1 MAKRRVYKEE
11 FRVNRDDG
19 STRKEIPTP
28 TPPIKNSE
36 NFIEDTP
43 IQSPMEMGDD
53 IVLDINQ
60 EVLRRIELE
69 SKKELQPNPI
79 DEIKTIDESIEEII
93 KPIQKVVD
101 TPLILDGNKEISP
114 VDRVPSDILSRVV
127 SRPKPNIIEKPQV
140 IDVTVLSEIEKRRL
154 ASEEQKRRMMGDER
168 SADIQQS
175 FEEEQER
182 RQLFD
187 EEIEVMKFEFEQYL
201 KDKYPEFDKDNIENR
216 DVVTNPPSPEELQ
229 AKEEEKQRLREE
241 RRRNKQQQKAKK
253 RNLQKQKLQRLER
266 EKERKAQENEFEINK
281 LRRDEINT
289 FLEEDIIIEQK
300 EKLAR
305 NPEIEGL
312 NEVQIK
318 LKEIEQ
324 FEKRLGRPII
334 PHRDIVESE
343 ESDLDPKAYTNSNDD
358 LIIIPDNIDVVG
370 DLDKLNK
377 LRELRLE
384 LESETD
390 DDKDYVSN
398 RGR

>member
-1 MAKRRVYKEE
+1 MAKRREYKEE

-36 NFIEDTP
+36 DFIEDTP
-43 IQSPMEMGDD
+43 VQSPMEMGDN

-127 SRPKPNIIEKPQV
+127 SKPKPEIIGNPQV

-229 AKEEEKQRLREE
+229 AKEEGKQRLREE

-253 RNLQKQKLQRLER
+253 RKLQKQKLQRLER
-266 EKERKAQENEFEINK
+266 EKERKAQENKFEINK

>member
-127 SRPKPNIIEKPQV
+127 SRPKPNIIEKPQI

-253 RNLQKQKLQRLER
+253 RNLQTQKLQRLER

-377 LRELRLE
+377 LRELRRE

>member
-1 MAKRRVYKEE
+1 MAKQQKYKEE

-36 NFIEDTP
+36 DFIEDTP
-43 IQSPMEMGDD
+43 VQSPMEMGDN

-127 SRPKPNIIEKPQV
+127 SKPKPEIIGNPQV

-229 AKEEEKQRLREE
+229 AKEEGKQRLREE

-253 RNLQKQKLQRLER
+253 QKLQKQKLQRLER

-358 LIIIPDNIDVVG
+358 LIIIPDNIDVAG

-377 LRELRLE
+377 LRELRRE

>member
-1 MAKRRVYKEE
+1 MAKRQAYKEE

-36 NFIEDTP
+36 NFIEDTS

-101 TPLILDGNKEISP
+101 TPLILDGNKEISA

-127 SRPKPNIIEKPQV
+127 SRPKPNIIEKPQI

-241 RRRNKQQQKAKK
+241 GRRNKQQQKAKK
-253 RNLQKQKLQRLER
+253 RNLQTQKLQRLER

-343 ESDLDPKAYTNSNDD
+343 ESDLDPNAYTNSNDD

-377 LRELRLE
+377 LRELRRE

>member
-1 MAKRRVYKEE
+1 MAKRREYREE
-11 FRVNRDDG
+11 FKVNRDDG
-19 STRKEIPTP
+19 NIRERIPTP
-28 TPPIKNSE
+28 PPTKNSE
-36 NFIEDTP
+36 DFIEDTP
-43 IQSPMEMGDD
+43 LESPMEMGDD

-60 EVLRRIELE
+60 EVLRRTELE
-69 SKKELQPNPI
+69 SKKQLQPNLI

-101 TPLILDGNKEISP
+101 TPLILDGNKEISA

-241 RRRNKQQQKAKK
+241 GRRNKQQQKAKK
-253 RNLQKQKLQRLER
+253 RNLQTQKLQRLER

-343 ESDLDPKAYTNSNDD
+343 ESDLDPNAYTNSNDD

-377 LRELRLE
+377 LRELRRE

>member
-1 MAKRRVYKEE
+1 MAKRREYKEE

-36 NFIEDTP
+36 DFIEDTP
-43 IQSPMEMGDD
+43 VQSPMEMGDD

-79 DEIKTIDESIEEII
+79 DEIKTIDESVEEII
-93 KPIQKVVD
+93 KPIEKVVD
-101 TPLILDGNKEISP
+101 TPLILNGNKEISP

-154 ASEEQKRRMMGDER
+154 ASEEQKRRMMDDER

-216 DVVTNPPSPEELQ
+216 DVVTNPPSPEEIQ

-253 RNLQKQKLQRLER
+253 RKLQKQKLQRLER

-358 LIIIPDNIDVVG
+358 LVIIPDDVDVTG

-377 LRELRLE
+377 LRELRRE

>member
-1 MAKRRVYKEE
+1 
-11 FRVNRDDG
+11 
-19 STRKEIPTP
+19 
-28 TPPIKNSE
+28 
-36 NFIEDTP
+36 
-43 IQSPMEMGDD
+43 MEMGDN

-127 SRPKPNIIEKPQV
+127 SKPKPEIIGNPQV

-253 RNLQKQKLQRLER
+253 RKLQKQKLQRLER
-266 EKERKAQENEFEINK
+266 EKERKAQENKFEINK

>member
-1 MAKRRVYKEE
+1 MAKRREYKEE

-36 NFIEDTP
+36 DFIEDTP
-43 IQSPMEMGDD
+43 VQSPMEMGDN

-114 VDRVPSDILSRVV
+114 VDRVPFDILSRVV
-127 SRPKPNIIEKPQV
+127 SKPKPEIIEKPQV

-229 AKEEEKQRLREE
+229 AKEEGKQRLREE

-253 RNLQKQKLQRLER
+253 QKLQKQKLQRLER

>member
-43 IQSPMEMGDD
+43 IQSPMEMSDD

>member
-1 MAKRRVYKEE
+1 MAKRQAYKEE

-127 SRPKPNIIEKPQV
+127 SRPKPNIIEKPQI

-241 RRRNKQQQKAKK
+241 GRRNKQQQKAKK
-253 RNLQKQKLQRLER
+253 RNLQTQKLQRLER

-343 ESDLDPKAYTNSNDD
+343 ESDLDPNAYTNSNDD

-377 LRELRLE
+377 LRELRRE

>member
-1 MAKRRVYKEE
+1 MAKRREYKEE

-36 NFIEDTP
+36 DFIEDTP

-127 SRPKPNIIEKPQV
+127 SRPKPNIIEKPQI

-154 ASEEQKRRMMGDER
+154 ASEEQKRRMMDDER

-253 RNLQKQKLQRLER
+253 RNLQTQKLQRLER

-358 LIIIPDNIDVVG
+358 LIIIPDNIDVIG

-377 LRELRLE
+377 LRELRRE

>member
-1 MAKRRVYKEE
+1 MAKRRAYKEE

-101 TPLILDGNKEISP
+101 TPLILDGNKEISA

-127 SRPKPNIIEKPQV
+127 SRPKPNIIEKPQI

-253 RNLQKQKLQRLER
+253 RKLQKQKLQRLER

-358 LIIIPDNIDVVG
+358 LIIIPDNIDVAG

-377 LRELRLE
+377 LRELRRE

>member
-1 MAKRRVYKEE
+1 MAKRREYREE
-11 FRVNRDDG
+11 FKVNRDGD

-28 TPPIKNSE
+28 PPTKNSE
-36 NFIEDTP
+36 DFIEDTP
-43 IQSPMEMGDD
+43 IQSPMEMGDN

-79 DEIKTIDESIEEII
+79 DEIKTIDENIEEII

-127 SRPKPNIIEKPQV
+127 SNPKAKIIEKPQV

-241 RRRNKQQQKAKK
+241 RRRNKQQQKTKK

-377 LRELRLE
+377 LRELRRE

>member
-1 MAKRRVYKEE
+1 MAKRRKYKEE
-11 FRVNRDDG
+11 FRVNRDG
-19 STRKEIPTP
+19 GRGRKKIPTP
-28 TPPIKNSE
+28 TPPIRNSE
-36 NFIEDTP
+36 DFIEDTP
-43 IQSPMEMGDD
+43 SESPMEMGDD

-60 EVLRRIELE
+60 EVLRRVELE

-93 KPIQKVVD
+93 KPIEKVVD

-154 ASEEQKRRMMGDER
+154 ASEEQKRRMMDDER

-241 RRRNKQQQKAKK
+241 RKRNKREQRAKK
-253 RNLQKQKLQRLER
+253 RRLQKQKLQRLER
-266 EKERKAQENEFEINK
+266 EKERKVQENEFEINK

-377 LRELRLE
+377 LRELRRE

>member
-1 MAKRRVYKEE
+1 MAKQKKYKEE

-36 NFIEDTP
+36 DFIEDTP
-43 IQSPMEMGDD
+43 IQSPMEMGDN

-101 TPLILDGNKEISP
+101 TPLILDGNKEISA

-127 SRPKPNIIEKPQV
+127 SNPKANIIEKPQV

-168 SADIQQS
+168 TADIQQS

-241 RRRNKQQQKAKK
+241 RRRNKQQQKTKK
-253 RNLQKQKLQRLER
+253 RTLQKQKLQRLER

-398 RGR
+398 KGR

>member
-1 MAKRRVYKEE
+1 MAKQQKYKEE

-36 NFIEDTP
+36 DFIEDTP

-127 SRPKPNIIEKPQV
+127 SKPKPEIIGNPQV

-229 AKEEEKQRLREE
+229 AKEEGKQRLREE

-253 RNLQKQKLQRLER
+253 QKLQKQKLQRLER

>member
-1 MAKRRVYKEE
+1 MAKRRAYKEE

-127 SRPKPNIIEKPQV
+127 SKPKPNIIEKPQV

-201 KDKYPEFDKDNIENR
+201 KDKYPEFDKENIENR

-241 RRRNKQQQKAKK
+241 RRRNKQQQKTKK

-377 LRELRLE
+377 LRELRRE
-384 LESETD
+384 LES
-390 DDKDYVSN
+390 
-398 RGR
+398 

>member
-1 MAKRRVYKEE
+1 MAKQRAYKEE

-43 IQSPMEMGDD
+43 IQSPMEIGDD

-101 TPLILDGNKEISP
+101 TPLILDGNKEISA

-127 SRPKPNIIEKPQV
+127 SKPKPNIIEKPQV

-253 RNLQKQKLQRLER
+253 RKLQKQKLQRLER

-377 LRELRLE
+377 LRELRRE

>member
-1 MAKRRVYKEE
+1 MAKRREYKEE

-36 NFIEDTP
+36 DFIEDTP
-43 IQSPMEMGDD
+43 IQSPMEMGDG

-101 TPLILDGNKEISP
+101 TPLILDGNKEISA

-127 SRPKPNIIEKPQV
+127 SKPKPEIIGNPQV

-229 AKEEEKQRLREE
+229 AKEEGKQRLREE

-253 RNLQKQKLQRLER
+253 QKLQKQKLQRLER

>member
-1 MAKRRVYKEE
+1 MAKRRAYKEE

-253 RNLQKQKLQRLER
+253 RKLQKQKLQRLER

-377 LRELRLE
+377 LRELRRE

>member
-1 MAKRRVYKEE
+1 MAKRREYREE
-11 FRVNRDDG
+11 FKVNRDGD

-28 TPPIKNSE
+28 PPTKNSE
-36 NFIEDTP
+36 DFIEDTP
-43 IQSPMEMGDD
+43 IQSPMEMGDN

-101 TPLILDGNKEISP
+101 TPLILDGNKEISA

-127 SRPKPNIIEKPQV
+127 SNPKANIIEKPQV

-229 AKEEEKQRLREE
+229 AKEEQKQRLREE
-241 RRRNKQQQKAKK
+241 RRRNKQQQKTKK

-377 LRELRLE
+377 LRELRRE

>member
-1 MAKRRVYKEE
+1 MAKRRKYKEE
-11 FRVNRDDG
+11 FRVNKDDG
-19 STRKEIPTP
+19 RGRKKIPTP

-36 NFIEDTP
+36 DFIEDTP
-43 IQSPMEMGDD
+43 LPSPMEMGDD

-101 TPLILDGNKEISP
+101 TPLILDGNKEISA

-127 SRPKPNIIEKPQV
+127 SKPKPNIIEKPQV

-201 KDKYPEFDKDNIENR
+201 KDKYPEFNKDNIENR

-253 RNLQKQKLQRLER
+253 RKLQKQKLKRLER

-377 LRELRLE
+377 LRELRRE

>member
-1 MAKRRVYKEE
+1 MAKRRIYKEE

-36 NFIEDTP
+36 DFIEDT
-43 IQSPMEMGDD
+43 ILSPMEMGDN

-253 RNLQKQKLQRLER
+253 RKLQKQKLQRLER

-358 LIIIPDNIDVVG
+358 LIIIPDNIDVAG

-377 LRELRLE
+377 LRELRRE

>member
-1 MAKRRVYKEE
+1 MAKRREYKEE

-36 NFIEDTP
+36 DFIEDTP
-43 IQSPMEMGDD
+43 VQSPMEMGDN

-127 SRPKPNIIEKPQV
+127 SKPKPEIIGNPQV

-229 AKEEEKQRLREE
+229 AKEEGKQRLREE

-253 RNLQKQKLQRLER
+253 QKLQKQKLQRLER

>member
-1 MAKRRVYKEE
+1 MAKRIEYKEE

-19 STRKEIPTP
+19 NGRNRIP
-28 TPPIKNSE
+28 TPPIRNSE
-36 NFIEDTP
+36 DFIEDISLP
-43 IQSPMEMGDD
+43 SSMEMGDD

-101 TPLILDGNKEISP
+101 IPLILDGNKEISA

-154 ASEEQKRRMMGDER
+154 ASEEQKRRMMADER
-168 SADIQQS
+168 NRDIEQS
-175 FEEEQER
+175 FVEEQER

-201 KDKYPEFDKDNIENR
+201 KDKYPEFDKNNIENR
-216 DVVTNPPSPEELQ
+216 DVVTNPTSPEELQ

-241 RRRNKQQQKAKK
+241 RKRNKREQRVKK
-253 RNLQKQKLQRLER
+253 RRLQKQKLQRLER

-358 LIIIPDNIDVVG
+358 LVIIPDDVDVVG

-377 LRELRLE
+377 LRELRRE

>member
-1 MAKRRVYKEE
+1 MAKRRAYKEE

-101 TPLILDGNKEISP
+101 TPLILDGNKEISA

-127 SRPKPNIIEKPQV
+127 SKPKPNIIEKPQV

-253 RNLQKQKLQRLER
+253 RKLQKQKLQRLER

-377 LRELRLE
+377 LRELRRE
-384 LESETD
+384 LES
-390 DDKDYVSN
+390 
-398 RGR
+398 

>member
-1 MAKRRVYKEE
+1 MAKRRIYKEE

-36 NFIEDTP
+36 DFIEDT
-43 IQSPMEMGDD
+43 ILSPMEMGDN

-241 RRRNKQQQKAKK
+241 RRRNKQQQKTKK

-377 LRELRLE
+377 LRELRRE

>member
-1 MAKRRVYKEE
+1 MAKRREYREE
-11 FRVNRDDG
+11 FKVNRDDG
-19 STRKEIPTP
+19 NIRERIPTP
-28 TPPIKNSE
+28 PPTKNSE
-36 NFIEDTP
+36 DFIEDTP
-43 IQSPMEMGDD
+43 LESPMEMGDD

-60 EVLRRIELE
+60 EVLRRTELE
-69 SKKELQPNPI
+69 SKKQLQPNPI

-93 KPIQKVVD
+93 KPIQKIVD
-101 TPLILDGNKEISP
+101 TPLVLDGNKEISP

-127 SRPKPNIIEKPQV
+127 SNPKPQITEKPEI
-140 IDVTVLSEIEKRRL
+140 IDVTSLSEIEKRRL

-168 SADIQQS
+168 NRDIEQS

-241 RRRNKQQQKAKK
+241 RRRNKQQQRAKK
-253 RNLQKQKLQRLER
+253 RQLQKQKLQRLER

-343 ESDLDPKAYTNSNDD
+343 ESDLDPNAYTNSNDD
-358 LIIIPDNIDVVG
+358 LIIIPDNIDVIG

-377 LRELRLE
+377 LRELRRE

>member
-1 MAKRRVYKEE
+1 MAKRREYKEE

-36 NFIEDTP
+36 DFIEDTP
-43 IQSPMEMGDD
+43 VQSPMEMGDN

-101 TPLILDGNKEISP
+101 TPLILDGNKEISA

-127 SRPKPNIIEKPQV
+127 SKPKPEIIGNPQV

-229 AKEEEKQRLREE
+229 AKEEGKQRLREE

-253 RNLQKQKLQRLER
+253 QKLQKQKLQRLER

-377 LRELRLE
+377 LRELRRE

>member
-1 MAKRRVYKEE
+1 MAKRRKYKEE

-28 TPPIKNSE
+28 TPPIKSSE
-36 NFIEDTP
+36 DFIEDTP

-253 RNLQKQKLQRLER
+253 RKLQKQKLKRLER

-358 LIIIPDNIDVVG
+358 LIIIPDNIDVAG

-377 LRELRLE
+377 LRELRRE